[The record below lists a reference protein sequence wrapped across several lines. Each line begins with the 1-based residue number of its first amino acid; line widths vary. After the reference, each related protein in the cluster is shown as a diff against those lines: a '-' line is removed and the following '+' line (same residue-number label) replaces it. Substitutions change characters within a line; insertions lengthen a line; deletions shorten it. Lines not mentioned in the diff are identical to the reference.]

1 MINNYMCINCTHALV
16 CKKIDTLV
24 KFDSEDKKYIK
35 VDITMESCSDFEN
48 ANVENG
54 EDE

>member
-1 MINNYMCINCTHALV
+1 MINNYMCDNCTHALV
-16 CKKIDTLV
+16 CKKLDTLV

-35 VDITMESCSDFEN
+35 VDITMDACADFEI
-48 ANVENG
+48 AEVNG